1 MPVKICLAGCAGAV
15 LYFAGGYI
23 NDQEWLKRE
32 GADLAVRAMS
42 SPSGLLEEAEKRLE
56 DGRIAFSVYSDLLE
70 VALDQQDADVRA
82 TAFKTMDKLLASRLA
97 FAGDLQRWLAS
108 MPPQVFITTT
118 GGSHGSDL
126 EKELKFRGMHVIVK
140 NTDRPKEVTKTAVF
154 CYDPDPCQQTAHSV
168 VDLLQ
173 EEGYAVAKPTP
184 PENGFGVTAQ
194 DDDATKLFNKKLI
207 DIVLADE
214 KKSGPIKQVVAS
226 ARRAQPRPVQPKQF
240 VALGGQ
246 PSK

>member
-1 MPVKICLAGCAGAV
+1 MICR
-15 LYFAGGYI
+15 GGSLPCR
-23 NDQEWLKRE
+23 Q
-32 GADLAVRAMS
+32 
-42 SPSGLLEEAEKRLE
+42 
-56 DGRIAFSVYSDLLE
+56 
-70 VALDQQDADVRA
+70 
-82 TAFKTMDKLLASRLA
+82 
-97 FAGDLQRWLAS
+97 
-108 MPPQVFITTT
+108 QVFITTT

-214 KKSGPIKQVVAS
+214 KEERTNQTG
-226 ARRAQPRPVQPKQF
+226 RGFRAPPQPRPVQPKRLPVVDSGVNRRSDLDDKPWSEEPRLAGATRCQTIPAVSGEQRLRGRLE
-240 VALGGQ
+240 VAG
-246 PSK
+246 